1 MRAHAND
8 LFRRLT
14 DLDIR
19 DRIGK
24 RPLEVG
30 ANLISRTAVAAL
42 VLLDE
47 IRHLT
52 GSAIPLAW
60 GEDDADAFRA
70 IEVYPAATRL
80 AHGAVDVG
88 GSLLGLENVLDC
100 SAVPSHE
107 LQSADAVD
115 AAVCVLAAGD
125 FMLGLADPPYDE
137 EVARVEGWIWGCT
150 LAGGV
155 TRVKPSTQVRLGCH
169 GRQVSGLRSLCLHI
183 LVEGPGGVEAE
194 SSHSVG
200 TADTERVG

>member
-1 MRAHAND
+1 MRAPAND

-19 DRIGK
+19 KRTGK

-47 IRHLT
+47 IRRLT

-60 GEDDADAFRA
+60 GEDDAGAFHA

-80 AHGAVDVG
+80 AHGAVDTG
-88 GSLLGLENVLDC
+88 GSFLGLDNVLDC
-100 SAVPSHE
+100 SAVSSHE

-115 AAVCVLAAGD
+115 AAVCALAAAD
-125 FMLGLADPPYDE
+125 FLLGLAVPPSDMK
-137 EVARVEGWIWGCT
+137 VARVEGWIW
-150 LAGGV
+150 AA
-155 TRVKPSTQVRLGCH
+155 RLLG
-169 GRQVSGLRSLCLHI
+169 
-183 LVEGPGGVEAE
+183 A
-194 SSHSVG
+194 
-200 TADTERVG
+200 